1 MAAPCLW
8 ELRQQAVPAALPSSF
23 LGHVHS
29 MRRIPDWLTASALLA
44 PACQV
49 LVPHEPP
56 KPLMWACKPFPCNPW
71 AACSA
76 TA

>member
-1 MAAPCLW
+1 MAALCPL
-8 ELRQQAVPAALPSSF
+8 ELRQQAVPAAPPSGF

-29 MRRIPDWLTASALLA
+29 MQWTPDWLTASALLA

-49 LVPHEPP
+49 PLPYEPP
-56 KPLMWACKPFPCNPW
+56 KALMWACKPFPCNPW